1 MSKPRKEEK
10 DDIEYIKHIINA
22 IQLIKQYTKDLQKD
36 EFIKNNEKQ
45 DAVIR
50 ELAVIGEASKNIS
63 DSFKVKNNFIEW
75 KKLAGVRDIVVHQ
88 YFNIDLDIIWDI
100 IKYDLPELKKKLETI
115 KN

>member
-1 MSKPRKEEK
+1 M
-10 DDIEYIKHIINA
+10 
-22 IQLIKQYTKDLQKD
+22 
-36 EFIKNNEKQ
+36 KNNEKQ

>member
-36 EFIKNNEKQ
+36 EFTKNNEKQ

>member
-100 IKYDLPELKKKLETI
+100 IQYDLPELEKRLATLI
-115 KN
+115 N